1 MGSVPLLTLDYR
13 VKTSPYFLEIL
24 QSIDYNKLVKEV
36 NDVIDFV
43 SKNYSDFEALLD
55 VVQDAEVS
63 DWREVVLTIYLKAPV
78 DEILELWDRLYDN
91 VKIDNVVISL
101 LPIPSHGW
109 RF

>member
-1 MGSVPLLTLDYR
+1 L
-13 VKTSPYFLEIL
+13 
-24 QSIDYNKLVKEV
+24 
-36 NDVIDFV
+36 
-43 SKNYSDFEALLD
+43 DFEAVLD

-101 LPIPSHGW
+101 LPIPST
-109 RF
+109 RMEILN

>member
-1 MGSVPLLTLDYR
+1 M
-13 VKTSPYFLEIL
+13 
-24 QSIDYNKLVKEV
+24 N
-36 NDVIDFV
+36 
-43 SKNYSDFEALLD
+43 FEAVLD

-101 LPIPSHGW
+101 LPIPSHG
-109 RF
+109 

>member
-1 MGSVPLLTLDYR
+1 L
-13 VKTSPYFLEIL
+13 
-24 QSIDYNKLVKEV
+24 
-36 NDVIDFV
+36 
-43 SKNYSDFEALLD
+43 DFEAVLD

>member
-1 MGSVPLLTLDYR
+1 L
-13 VKTSPYFLEIL
+13 
-24 QSIDYNKLVKEV
+24 
-36 NDVIDFV
+36 
-43 SKNYSDFEALLD
+43 DFEAVLD

-91 VKIDNVVISL
+91 VKIDNVVVSL

>member
-1 MGSVPLLTLDYR
+1 L
-13 VKTSPYFLEIL
+13 
-24 QSIDYNKLVKEV
+24 
-36 NDVIDFV
+36 
-43 SKNYSDFEALLD
+43 DFEALLD
-55 VVQDAEVS
+55 VVQDAAVS
-63 DWREVVLTIYLKAPV
+63 DWGEVVLTIYLKALV

>member
-1 MGSVPLLTLDYR
+1 L
-13 VKTSPYFLEIL
+13 
-24 QSIDYNKLVKEV
+24 
-36 NDVIDFV
+36 
-43 SKNYSDFEALLD
+43 DFEALLD

-63 DWREVVLTIYLKAPV
+63 DWREVVLTIYLKTPV

-91 VKIDNVVISL
+91 VKIDNAVVSL

>member
-1 MGSVPLLTLDYR
+1 
-13 VKTSPYFLEIL
+13 
-24 QSIDYNKLVKEV
+24 
-36 NDVIDFV
+36 
-43 SKNYSDFEALLD
+43 LLD

-101 LPIPSHGW
+101 LPIPSQG
-109 RF
+109 

>member
-1 MGSVPLLTLDYR
+1 MGSVPLPTLDYR

-43 SKNYSDFEALLD
+43 SKNYSDFEAVLD

-91 VKIDNVVISL
+91 VKIDNVVTSL
-101 LPIPSHGW
+101 LPIPSTG
-109 RF
+109 

>member
-1 MGSVPLLTLDYR
+1 MGSVPLPTLDYR

-36 NDVIDFV
+36 NDVVDFV

-55 VVQDAEVS
+55 VVQDEVS

-101 LPIPSHGW
+101 LPAPEP
-109 RF
+109 

>member
-1 MGSVPLLTLDYR
+1 M
-13 VKTSPYFLEIL
+13 
-24 QSIDYNKLVKEV
+24 
-36 NDVIDFV
+36 
-43 SKNYSDFEALLD
+43 LD
-55 VVQDAEVS
+55 VMQDAEVS

-101 LPIPSHGW
+101 LPIPSQGW

>member
-1 MGSVPLLTLDYR
+1 
-13 VKTSPYFLEIL
+13 
-24 QSIDYNKLVKEV
+24 
-36 NDVIDFV
+36 
-43 SKNYSDFEALLD
+43 LLD

-63 DWREVVLTIYLKAPV
+63 DWGEVVLTIYLKTAV

>member
-1 MGSVPLLTLDYR
+1 M
-13 VKTSPYFLEIL
+13 
-24 QSIDYNKLVKEV
+24 
-36 NDVIDFV
+36 
-43 SKNYSDFEALLD
+43 DFEAVLD

-91 VKIDNVVISL
+91 VKIDNVVVSL

>member
-1 MGSVPLLTLDYR
+1 L
-13 VKTSPYFLEIL
+13 
-24 QSIDYNKLVKEV
+24 
-36 NDVIDFV
+36 
-43 SKNYSDFEALLD
+43 DFEAVLD
-55 VVQDAEVS
+55 VVQNAEVS

>member
-1 MGSVPLLTLDYR
+1 MGSVPLPTLDYR

-36 NDVIDFV
+36 NDVVDFV

-55 VVQDAEVS
+55 VVQDEVS

-101 LPIPSHGW
+101 LPAPSHE
-109 RF
+109 

>member
-1 MGSVPLLTLDYR
+1 L
-13 VKTSPYFLEIL
+13 
-24 QSIDYNKLVKEV
+24 
-36 NDVIDFV
+36 
-43 SKNYSDFEALLD
+43 DFEALLD

-101 LPIPSHGW
+101 LPAPEP
-109 RF
+109 

>member
-1 MGSVPLLTLDYR
+1 L
-13 VKTSPYFLEIL
+13 
-24 QSIDYNKLVKEV
+24 
-36 NDVIDFV
+36 
-43 SKNYSDFEALLD
+43 DFEAVLD

-101 LPIPSHGW
+101 LPIPSTG
-109 RF
+109 

>member
-1 MGSVPLLTLDYR
+1 L
-13 VKTSPYFLEIL
+13 
-24 QSIDYNKLVKEV
+24 
-36 NDVIDFV
+36 
-43 SKNYSDFEALLD
+43 DFEAVLD

-63 DWREVVLTIYLKAPV
+63 DWREVVLTIYLKTAV

-101 LPIPSHGW
+101 LPIPSTGW

>member
-1 MGSVPLLTLDYR
+1 
-13 VKTSPYFLEIL
+13 
-24 QSIDYNKLVKEV
+24 
-36 NDVIDFV
+36 
-43 SKNYSDFEALLD
+43 LLD
-55 VVQDAEVS
+55 VVQDAAVS

-101 LPIPSHGW
+101 LPIPSTGW

>member
-1 MGSVPLLTLDYR
+1 L
-13 VKTSPYFLEIL
+13 
-24 QSIDYNKLVKEV
+24 
-36 NDVIDFV
+36 
-43 SKNYSDFEALLD
+43 DFEALLD

>member
-1 MGSVPLLTLDYR
+1 MGSVPLPTLDYR
-13 VKTSPYFLEIL
+13 VKPPYFLEIL
-24 QSIDYNKLVKEV
+24 QSIDYNKLVKE
-36 NDVIDFV
+36 VIDFV

-78 DEILELWDRLYDN
+78 DEILELRDRLYDN

-101 LPIPSHGW
+101 LPIPSHG
-109 RF
+109 

>member
-1 MGSVPLLTLDYR
+1 MGSVPLPTLNYR
-13 VKTSPYFLEIL
+13 VKPPYFLEIL
-24 QSIDYNKLVKEV
+24 QSIDYNKLVKE
-36 NDVIDFV
+36 VIDFV

-78 DEILELWDRLYDN
+78 DEVLELWDRLYDN

-101 LPIPSHGW
+101 LPIPSHG
-109 RF
+109 

>member
-1 MGSVPLLTLDYR
+1 
-13 VKTSPYFLEIL
+13 
-24 QSIDYNKLVKEV
+24 
-36 NDVIDFV
+36 
-43 SKNYSDFEALLD
+43 LLD

-63 DWREVVLTIYLKAPV
+63 DWREVVLTIYLKTAV